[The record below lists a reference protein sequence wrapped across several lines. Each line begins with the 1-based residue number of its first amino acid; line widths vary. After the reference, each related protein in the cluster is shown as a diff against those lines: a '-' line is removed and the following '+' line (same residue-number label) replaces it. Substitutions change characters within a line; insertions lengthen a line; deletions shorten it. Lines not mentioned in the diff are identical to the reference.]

1 MPHTP
6 AKQLRFLGIDTRKQ
20 GSPQLYATDESYVLV
35 GWKLSEDSKSRIEIP
50 HGLLAFLE
58 RGSCIGTR
66 LEDTGHGTFH
76 LSGEPVTDAD
86 TLAQM
91 KILDNEQSIEVP
103 KAKEIRPDDAA
114 S

>member
-1 MPHTP
+1 M
-6 AKQLRFLGIDTRKQ
+6 QLRFLGVDTRKE
-20 GSPQLYATDESYVLV
+20 GSPQLYATDESYVVV
-35 GWKLSEDSKSRIEIP
+35 GWKLPEGDRHRIEIP
-50 HGLLAFLE
+50 HGLLAYLE

-66 LEDTGHGTFH
+66 LEDTGHGTFE
-76 LSGEPVTDAD
+76 LSGQPVTDPE

-91 KILDNEQSIEVP
+91 KILDYEQSIVVP

>member
-1 MPHTP
+1 M
-6 AKQLRFLGIDTRKQ
+6 QLRFLGVDTRKQ

-35 GWKLSEDSKSRIEIP
+35 GWKPPVEDPRRIEIS
-50 HGLLAFLE
+50 HGLLAYLE
-58 RGSCIGTR
+58 RGSCIGTI

-76 LSGEPVTDAD
+76 LSGEPVTDPE

-91 KILDNEQSIEVP
+91 KIRDNEQSIEVP
-103 KAKEIRPDDAA
+103 KAKEIRPDDEA